1 MKSRAIV
8 GGWLLFGAVVCT
20 LSGLLPEGWGAEQ
33 AEAARKVV
41 QRTAAPYPELAR
53 SMALQGVVKLE
64 VVVSPDGSVKDVQIK
79 GGHPVLSQAAI
90 NSVRRWKW
98 EASAHESHEIV
109 EVKFMPE

>member
-1 MKSRAIV
+1 MKSKAFVR
-8 GGWLLFGAVVCT
+8 GWLLFGALSFTLCGLVVAAQV
-20 LSGLLPEGWGAEQ
+20 SGEQQ
-33 AEAARKVV
+33 AEASRKVV
-41 QRTAAPYPELAR
+41 QRAPAPYPALAR

-98 EASAHESHEIV
+98 EATA
-109 EVKFMPE
+109 